1 MEQYKYKNPRAP
13 QEGVSEGYK
22 PETKL
27 ILEWSS
33 RYEPKHAQIT
43 FL

>member
-33 RYEPKHAQIT
+33 RYEPKHA
-43 FL
+43 